1 MYKRQLLLLDYDSSF
16 GNLFFYFK
24 KKRFSDFIFNEMY
37 VRHAVSMAVE
47 VIFYYVQTCRSYDMS
62 SFFHVPK
69 QETGPSLLTPY
80 VNVGLRI
87 MYSM

>member
-1 MYKRQLLLLDYDSSF
+1 
-16 GNLFFYFK
+16 
-24 KKRFSDFIFNEMY
+24 MY

-80 VNVGLRI
+80 VDVGLRTLYYI
-87 MYSM
+87 